1 MREVQTHVFAEQLI
15 LFLSS
20 EVLLSSEVQT
30 HVFAEELILLFTM
43 TMGKEEEKQQQQQ
56 QQHIPWR
63 PRDFSSVK
71 NHPLSGIT
79 FAQWYRLVRKY
90 RGDIEYFRYF
100 PRLVFLTVMSMF
112 NALFACV
119 EMVCYGSAISK
130 TIVDDDPVI
139 IVGHPRTGTT
149 HLHNLLTLDE
159 DSFYTCT
166 TFDVGFPSSFLLFPK
181 RVREMLKTIMDDTRP
196 MDNMRLA
203 HDSPQEDE
211 VATNQLSS
219 CLASPYAPL
228 MFPKLEEK
236 FRPFYRLDGEDEE
249 YPCKL
254 EDARIWRDNF
264 WYFVQKVTYAAENSR
279 KKDDALKKKRRRL
292 VLKSPVHM
300 ARIKLLARMFPKAQ
314 FLVCHRHPYET
325 FQSAAN
331 MADKYYWSCF
341 LQAPRNREEIEEF
354 IFRQGEIL
362 HDAYE
367 KDLKD
372 IDDLTPRVMEI
383 PFKEL
388 DEKPLQTL
396 EKIYNKFEFKPRK
409 EKYKGS
415 DAETKAKAYIES
427 AALKNFKKNAFSAD
441 LSRATKREINR
452 RWRTWFR
459 LFDYTKF

>member
-1 MREVQTHVFAEQLI
+1 MAER
-15 LFLSS
+15 
-20 EVLLSSEVQT
+20 
-30 HVFAEELILLFTM
+30 A
-43 TMGKEEEKQQQQQ
+43 
-56 QQHIPWR
+56 HIPWR

-71 NHPLSGIT
+71 NHPLSGMT
-79 FAQWYRLVRKY
+79 FPQWFRLVRKY
-90 RGDIEYFRYF
+90 RKDIEYVRYF
-100 PRLVFLTVMSMF
+100 PRLVFLTAMSFF
-112 NALFACV
+112 NALFACI
-119 EMVCYGSAISK
+119 EMVLYGRAISK
-130 TIVDDDPVI
+130 TRVGDDPII

-181 RVREMLKTIMDDTRP
+181 RVREMLKAIMDDTRP

-203 HDSPQEDE
+203 HDTPQEDE

-228 MFPKLEEK
+228 MFPRLEET

-254 EDARIWRDNF
+254 EDARIWRDSF
-264 WYFVQKVTYAAENSR
+264 WYFVQKVTYAAE
-279 KKDDALKKKRRRL
+279 KKKRGKGRRRRRL

-341 LQAPRNREEIEEF
+341 LQAPRNRQEIEEF

-367 KDLKD
+367 KDVKD
-372 IDDLTPRVMEI
+372 ISPTRVMEV
-383 PFKEL
+383 PFAEL
-388 DEKPLQTL
+388 DEKPLETL
-396 EKIYNKFEFKPRK
+396 EKIYNKFELNDKK

-415 DAETKAKAYIES
+415 DAEKKAKAYIGS
-427 AALKNFKKNAFSAD
+427 AALQNFKKNAFAAD

-452 RWRTWFR
+452 RWSKWFR
-459 LFDYTKF
+459 LFDYTF